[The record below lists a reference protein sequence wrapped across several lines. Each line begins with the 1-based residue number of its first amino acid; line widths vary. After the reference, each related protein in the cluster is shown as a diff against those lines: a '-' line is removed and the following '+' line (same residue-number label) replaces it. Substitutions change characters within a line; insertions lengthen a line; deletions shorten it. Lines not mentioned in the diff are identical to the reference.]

1 MGKKHKNRKEYPGK
15 QQNEWENNNI
25 EEPSNED
32 TSFTAKEVFAN
43 SQVEATQKRKAI
55 RKQKKS
61 LLKLRKKYLR
71 IHM

>member
-43 SQVEATQKRKAI
+43 SQVDAKAVEESYSEEAEVDN
-55 RKQKKS
+55 
-61 LLKLRKKYLR
+61 
-71 IHM
+71 